1 MTSPIHFS
9 SPSPLTQLI
18 AIRHGETSWNR
29 TARYQGQEDIALNE
43 AGFSQA
49 NDIARALSDTPLD
62 ALYTSD
68 LKRAY
73 QTAAALALPAVCLPE
88 LREQH
93 FGVFQGFTGT
103 EIAQRWPDDSAKWH
117 QRVAD
122 FGPQGGETRQAFSQ
136 RCVAAL
142 ARLAQAH
149 AGQTIA
155 VVCHGGVLDCL
166 YRAASGLSMEVPRTW
181 SLENAAIN
189 RLAFDGHRFSILAWG
204 DTAHLQRTGTDE
216 LIEHFPAP

>member
-1 MTSPIHFS
+1 MTSPIHSS
-9 SPSPLTQLI
+9 SPSPSTQLI

-49 NDIARALSDTPLD
+49 KDIALALSETKLD

-73 QTAAALALPAVCLPE
+73 QTAFALALPPVSLPE

-93 FGVFQGFTGT
+93 FGVFQGLTGT
-103 EIAQRWPDDSAKWH
+103 EIAQRWPDASAQWH

-122 FGPQGGETRQAFSQ
+122 FGPEGGETRQVFNQ
-136 RCVAAL
+136 RCTAAL
-142 ARLAQAH
+142 ARLAQTH
-149 AGQTIA
+149 AGETIA

-166 YRAASGLSMEVPRTW
+166 YRAASGLSLEAPRTW

-204 DTAHLQRTGTDE
+204 DTSHLQRTGTHE
-216 LIEHFPAP
+216 PAEHFPAP

>member
-1 MTSPIHFS
+1 MTSPIHSS

-49 NDIARALSDTPLD
+49 HDIAQALSQTPLD

-103 EIAQRWPDDSAKWH
+103 EIAQRWLNAWRVWH
-117 QRVAD
+117 RPMRGKRLRWYA
-122 FGPQGGETRQAFSQ
+122 T
-136 RCVAAL
+136 AACWTACTAPPL
-142 ARLAQAH
+142 
-149 AGQTIA
+149 
-155 VVCHGGVLDCL
+155 VC
-166 YRAASGLSMEVPRTW
+166 RWRS
-181 SLENAAIN
+181 
-189 RLAFDGHRFSILAWG
+189 
-204 DTAHLQRTGTDE
+204 
-216 LIEHFPAP
+216 PAPGR